1 MLTVLAA
8 ASVLASILL
17 TNIIKRRFSNH
28 LLDIPNDRSSHTQP
42 TPRGG
47 GLGFILAFAI
57 TSLIAA
63 LFASYSKSLW
73 CIYNSRT

>member
-47 GLGFILAFAI
+47 GLGFILAF
-57 TSLIAA
+57 
-63 LFASYSKSLW
+63 
-73 CIYNSRT
+73 